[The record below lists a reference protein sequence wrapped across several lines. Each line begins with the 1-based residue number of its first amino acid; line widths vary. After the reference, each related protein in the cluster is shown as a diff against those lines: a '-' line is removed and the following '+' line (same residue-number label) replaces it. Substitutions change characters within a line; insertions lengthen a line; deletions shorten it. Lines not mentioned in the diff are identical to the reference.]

1 MGTFSIGLRT
11 LTCSLSAIAALGA
24 CGSDTPTKTETS
36 PAITASEGAY
46 LDTVKGRSGPDWA
59 PWPSDGVLIE
69 QGHEICELLRTPGL
83 MPQAVV
89 FMFDPIPANMRNS
102 VQANWQVRSAQLTIC

>member
-11 LTCSLSAIAALGA
+11 LACSLSAVAALGA

-36 PAITASEGAY
+36 NAITASEGAY
-46 LDTVKGRSGPDWA
+46 LDTVKGRSGPDWS

-69 QGHEICELLRTPGL
+69 QGHRICERLRSGA
-83 MPQAVV
+83 MPAAVV
-89 FMFDPIPANMRNS
+89 FTSPPIFSDNMRS
-102 VQANWQVRSAQLTIC
+102 DQVDWQVRSAQLTIC